1 MNRPRLFISA
11 VSTEL
16 GSVRQSVVA
25 TIRMLGFDPVSQ
37 DDFPTGYGELRHWLR
52 EQIDACEGLVQIAG
66 VGYGAEPQDVDAGF
80 GRVSYTQFEFLYAQ
94 RKAKKTW
101 LIIAGK
107 DCKRDTAED
116 QLDLPLDPN
125 YPDPAGYQAERRQ
138 LQQAYIARLKA
149 ENHLYYTVDNDTDL
163 ELKIYK
169 LRDDLSALRRHMERK
184 QKRLFVMVIAI
195 FCGLLVLGSGGWWAY
210 QNLHKSVEQAG
221 VVNTEKIRAHLQE
234 TIEATHRRELAEAE
248 QAADW
253 QARQRLREAA
263 EAAHAVRL
271 GKIDELAASF
281 ADIEGRGT
289 ATSVFQEMTRI
300 MAGQGVD
307 EAIAY
312 VAGQRANILQTIRAR
327 AVATRERNRA
337 DLQPLLKAAALHESK
352 GQPSEARALY
362 TDVLS
367 AEPDWPDALHA
378 YCWFLINQGDAA
390 LVHTT
395 LADALREYDEA
406 RQLAL
411 RLTAGDPGNTQWQRD
426 LSHFLRQARR
436 RGGGARPSG

>member
-1 MNRPRLFISA
+1 M
-11 VSTEL
+11 
-16 GSVRQSVVA
+16 
-25 TIRMLGFDPVSQ
+25 
-37 DDFPTGYGELRHWLR
+37 
-52 EQIDACEGLVQIAG
+52 
-66 VGYGAEPQDVDAGF
+66 
-80 GRVSYTQFEFLYAQ
+80 
-94 RKAKKTW
+94 
-101 LIIAGK
+101 
-107 DCKRDTAED
+107 
-116 QLDLPLDPN
+116 
-125 YPDPAGYQAERRQ
+125 
-138 LQQAYIARLKA
+138 QQAYIARLKA
-149 ENHLYYTVDNDTDL
+149 ENHLYYTVENDTDL

-169 LRDDLSALRRHMERK
+169 LKDDLSALRRNMERK

-195 FCGLLVLGSGGWWAY
+195 FCGLLVLGGGGWWAY
-210 QNLHKSVEQAG
+210 HNLHKSVEQAG

-234 TIEATHRRELAEAE
+234 TVEATHRRELAEAE

-327 AVATRERNRA
+327 AAATRERNRA

-352 GQPSEARALY
+352 GQPGEARALY
-362 TDVLS
+362 NDVLS

-378 YCWFLINQGDAA
+378 YFWFLINQGDAA

-406 RQLAL
+406 QRLAL

-426 LSHFLRQARR
+426 LSVSYERLGDVAVAQGKLDDAARAYRDGLAIANKLAAGDPGNTQWQRDLSVSYNKLGDVAVAQGKLDDAARAYRDGLAIAEQAGGGRPQQHPVAARPVGFLQQARR
-436 RGGGARPSG
+436 RGGGARQAG